1 MCNELLAKFFADSEK
16 YRAGESLNTLEII
29 ENLETLRLKLFAERD
44 VAMSKLENCSSHW
57 FAGSDSSPEINCTFL
72 AGISHRLI
80 EGKLARRSN
89 TKMAVKTKGDAIVP
103 GPGSRCLRRAEGA
116 LKCSRRKSRPNRS
129 FMKAGFLTA
138 CLLAAA
144 NPARGDGIPEPSLVV
159 YGVVNNLA
167 AGGSRVSF
175 GTLTWIFQPADG
187 SPTITVTGVLTNIND
202 QFSYVLRIPCET
214 EIGLPISAGALKLGA
229 SYNRSQVTIEGLA
242 ANFVAPTQANLV
254 LTRTDRGRIERVDL
268 TVSLSTGGVLPDAWQ
283 LQYFGHTGVDP
294 NEDSDHDGMS
304 NLAEYKAGTNP
315 TDAQSLFEFVS
326 VRPDPSGGVLI
337 EWSSVPGKLYTVQR
351 SGDPLGGFADLQ
363 IHIPA
368 TAPRNAFR
376 DASATGS
383 GPYFYRL
390 RLEE

>member
-1 MCNELLAKFFADSEK
+1 MLGATTVHIGSWETKM
-16 YRAGESLNTLEII
+16 
-29 ENLETLRLKLFAERD
+29 NLENAKVAQNEPKKLVKSSFPSVVAEPCRVCPFA
-44 VAMSKLENCSSHW
+44 
-57 FAGSDSSPEINCTFL
+57 
-72 AGISHRLI
+72 
-80 EGKLARRSN
+80 
-89 TKMAVKTKGDAIVP
+89 
-103 GPGSRCLRRAEGA
+103 RCV
-116 LKCSRRKSRPNRS
+116 
-129 FMKAGFLTA
+129 
-138 CLLAAA
+138 AAA
-144 NPARGDGIPEPSLVV
+144 LLLLGAMPLQADGIPEPSLVL
-159 YGVVNNLA
+159 YGVVSNLA

-175 GTLTWIFQPADG
+175 GALTWVFQPMDG
-187 SPTITVTGVLTNIND
+187 SPAISVTGVLTNIND

-214 EIGLPISAGALKLGA
+214 EIPGVPVSPGALKLA
-229 SYNRSQVTIEGLA
+229 ALPTSYNRSQVTIRGAA
-242 ANFVAPTQANLV
+242 ANFSQPAQTYLV
-254 LTRTDRGRIERVDL
+254 LTRTDRGRVERLDL
-268 TVSLSTGGVLPDAWQ
+268 TVSLSTSGLLPDAWQ

-383 GPYFYRL
+383 
-390 RLEE
+390 

>member
-1 MCNELLAKFFADSEK
+1 
-16 YRAGESLNTLEII
+16 
-29 ENLETLRLKLFAERD
+29 
-44 VAMSKLENCSSHW
+44 
-57 FAGSDSSPEINCTFL
+57 
-72 AGISHRLI
+72 
-80 EGKLARRSN
+80 
-89 TKMAVKTKGDAIVP
+89 
-103 GPGSRCLRRAEGA
+103 
-116 LKCSRRKSRPNRS
+116 
-129 FMKAGFLTA
+129 MKAGFLTA

-144 NPARGDGIPEPSLVV
+144 NPARGDGIPEPSMVV

-294 NEDSDHDGMS
+294 NEDFDHDGMS

-351 SGDPLGGFADLQ
+351 SGDLLGGFADLQ